1 MHLLLKFNAN
11 ECNQQHVLECI
22 NQTTA
27 AAAAAAAWWWSLNK
41 LFSRLE
47 THKADVMLLSALLL

>member
-22 NQTTA
+22 NQTT
-27 AAAAAAAWWWSLNK
+27 AAAAWWWSLNK